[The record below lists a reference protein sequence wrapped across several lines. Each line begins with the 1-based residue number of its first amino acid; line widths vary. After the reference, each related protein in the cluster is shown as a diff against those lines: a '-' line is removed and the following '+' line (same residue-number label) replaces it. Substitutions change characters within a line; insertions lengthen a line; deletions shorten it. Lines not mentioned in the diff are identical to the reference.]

1 MKTLQ
6 LPVGKLDAIV
16 TVFDP
21 EDAAKQG
28 IPNWSLKHLQRDRD
42 KQHCHLLV
50 KGISQKMRELG
61 INDAFAPHV
70 AAASGHIVNTADL
83 TNRIRLKRSNLH
95 RNPGLPADGVFLD
108 TGNAFMM
115 SSSGC
120 PIIMA
125 SAGNE
130 FIAAHAG
137 RDSLIDR
144 GAVMGTPIRR
154 HISVVDTIVEKFERR
169 GALPRDIVMVMLF
182 AIPAEAF
189 VHHENHPQY
198 GPFNR
203 ALADFVGTHWHG
215 GVFQKQKQIFL
226 DLEKVF
232 VEQAL
237 QQGVRQ
243 VWAAHSLL
251 KYPSMSHTRDGKDTE
266 RRNLIIVKRTS

>member
-1 MKTLQ
+1 MKTLH
-6 LPVGKLDAIV
+6 LPVGKLDATV
-16 TVFDP
+16 AVFDP
-21 EDAAKQG
+21 EDAEEQG
-28 IPNWSLKHLQRDRD
+28 IPNWSLKHLQHDRD
-42 KQHCHLLV
+42 KTHCHLLA
-50 KGISQKMRELG
+50 KGISKKLRELG
-61 INDAFAPHV
+61 VSDAFAPHV
-70 AAASGHIVNTADL
+70 AAASGHVVNAMDM
-83 TNRIRLKRSNLH
+83 TNRIRLNKNCLH

-108 TGNAFMM
+108 TNNAFMM

-130 FIAAHAG
+130 FVAAHAG

-144 GAVMGTPIRR
+144 GAVIGTPIRK
-154 HISVVDTIVEKFERR
+154 HVSVVDTIVEKFEGH
-169 GALPRDIVMVMLF
+169 GAQPCDIVMVMLF

-189 VHHENHPQY
+189 AHPEDHPRY
-198 GPFNR
+198 GQFNR
-203 ALADFVGTHWHG
+203 ALADFVGNRWPG

-237 QQGVRQ
+237 QKGVRQ
-243 VWAAHSLL
+243 VWAAHSML
-251 KYPSMSHTRDGKDTE
+251 KYPSMSHTRDGKDIE